1 MEPAAFIKD
10 FVIRRAAQDAHLV
23 DDDVDLFGAGLLD
36 SLGLLELISAIE
48 QRFDVVL
55 DLSGI
60 DFEQVSRIGDFAAL
74 VERSARACQVDQA

>member
-10 FVIRRAAQDAHLV
+10 FIVRRAAQSAHTV

-55 DLSGI
+55 DLSDL
-60 DFEQVSRIGDFAAL
+60 DFEQISRIGDFAAL
-74 VERSARACQVDQA
+74 VGRSARMC

>member
-10 FVIRRAAQDAHLV
+10 FVIRRAAPDAPPV

-55 DLSGI
+55 DLSDI
-60 DFEQVSRIGDFAAL
+60 DFEQISRIGDFAAL
-74 VERSARACQVDQA
+74 VGRSARACQVDQA